1 LEGDQD
7 FFLGAGGKHDEQG
20 YGSGGAVYIIDPAHF
35 DWGGGGDI
43 EEGAADQVADVDFV
57 GIERG
62 ALGERDGDDQAGQS
76 FGVGDGTGLGKV
88 EDDAALMKPVGLK
101 LELARGLICLPA
113 RGIGIGNEPEPP
125 PLRELFR
132 EVGEDVGED
141 FPFAALRA
149 ADAGQPDPHLRRL
162 RRGHRTGSATGRC

>member
-1 LEGDQD
+1 MAKGIRISSWEP
-7 FFLGAGGKHDEQG
+7 AGSTTSRATGPAVHP
-20 YGSGGAVYIIDPAHF
+20 VYIIDPAHF

-101 LELARGLICLPA
+101 LENSRGA
-113 RGIGIGNEPEPP
+113 
-125 PLRELFR
+125 
-132 EVGEDVGED
+132 
-141 FPFAALRA
+141 
-149 ADAGQPDPHLRRL
+149 
-162 RRGHRTGSATGRC
+162 